1 MPGDLTL
8 DAAVDPAAAEPAAA
22 GTSREAALSAV
33 RADLDDLDDLVG
45 RDPDQAAAHARDI
58 AARAAQLGDVSSLAL
73 ARVGEAEAV
82 QRAGDSPT
90 AADIVTRLLTEH
102 DAAVRGAEVTV
113 RASWVLCRVLRDL
126 GDRPTALEHALDA
139 VAAFSEGVSQRL
151 QIRVLLTVA
160 DLLDEMGGVEDARTW
175 YSRAEELAVGDGQLH
190 LRIVNNRA
198 YSELERGDADGARRE
213 LELLHRLSA
222 QYGMALNSNTLD
234 TVARVQLLCGE
245 LDAAEASAR
254 AAVATSAAM
263 DAKNADDEP
272 VYLLTLAIVLRSKGD
287 PAAAAEVL
295 TQARSACT
303 GAGFRTVR
311 AQLLAEQ
318 AEVHAALGDHRAAF
332 ETHKEFYAADRE
344 LLSEQR
350 EAQARARQ
358 AVFET
363 DVARAEAARYREE
376 ARRDAL
382 TGLRNR
388 LFVDEKLPALV
399 EESRHGGPAVS
410 AVLFDLDHFKS
421 VNDTFSHEAGDEVL
435 RLTAGILERSAAD
448 SPSGTA
454 FAARLGGEEFLVV
467 LTGGADGAAAEL
479 AERVRRTVA
488 GFDWS
493 GATPG
498 RGITVSAGVAV
509 LADGGD
515 KTSLLSAADARLYA
529 AKAGGRNQVRA
540 G

>member
-1 MPGDLTL
+1 MTGDLAL
-8 DAAVDPAAAEPAAA
+8 GPAVDPAVPSAVGGDTPAA
-22 GTSREAALSAV
+22 V
-33 RADLDDLDDLVG
+33 HADLVALDDLVG
-45 RDPDQAAAHARDI
+45 RDPSRAAVVARDI
-58 AARAAQLGDVSSLAL
+58 AARALGWGDLVSVAL

-82 QRAGDSPT
+82 QRAGDPAQ
-90 AADIVTRLLTEH
+90 AADIVTRLLSET
-102 DAAVRGAEVTV
+102 DLTGRGAEATV
-113 RASWVLCRVLRDL
+113 RASWVLARVFTDL

-139 VAAFSEGVSQRL
+139 VASFSDDVPQRL
-151 QIRVLLTVA
+151 RTRVLLTVA
-160 DLLDEMGGVEDARTW
+160 DLLDELGAVEDSRTW
-175 YSRAEELAVGDGQLH
+175 YARAEQLAVGDAVLH

-198 YSELERGDADGARRE
+198 YGELDRGDADGARRE
-213 LELLHRLSA
+213 LDVLHRLSE
-222 QYGMALNSNTLD
+222 QYGMPLNANALD
-234 TVARVQLLCGE
+234 TVARIQLLCGE
-245 LDAAEASAR
+245 LDAAETSAR
-254 AAVATSAAM
+254 AAVDAGASM
-263 DAKNADDEP
+263 DAKNADDVP
-272 VYLLTLAIVLRSKGD
+272 VSLLTLAVVLRSKGD
-287 PAAAAEVL
+287 AAAANDVL
-295 TQARSACT
+295 AQARSACT

-358 AVFET
+358 AMFET

-376 ARRDAL
+376 ARRDPL

-399 EESRHGGPAVS
+399 EDFHHGGPSVS

-435 RLTAGILERSAAD
+435 RLTAGILEACVAEC
-448 SPSGTA
+448 PTGNA
-454 FAARLGGEEFLVV
+454 FAARLGGEEFVV
-467 LTGGADGAAAEL
+467 VVTGGSDGTAAEL

-493 GATPG
+493 GPTPG
-498 RGITVSAGVAV
+498 RGITVSAGVA
-509 LADGGD
+509 LLDSGGD

>member
-1 MPGDLTL
+1 MADLTL
-8 DAAVDPAAAEPAAA
+8 EPAPGAAPVPAALAAVH
-22 GTSREAALSAV
+22 
-33 RADLDDLDDLVG
+33 ADLADLDDLVG
-45 RDPDQAAAHARDI
+45 RDPAPAAARARDI
-58 AARAAQLGDVSSLAL
+58 AARAAALGDVVSLAL

-82 QRAGDSPT
+82 QRAGDPAG
-90 AADIVTRLLTEH
+90 AADIVTRLLQEV
-102 DAAVRGAEVTV
+102 DAGTRGAEATA
-113 RASWVLCRVLRDL
+113 RASWVLCRVFRDL
-126 GDRPTALEHALDA
+126 GDRSTALEHALDA
-139 VAAFSEGVSQRL
+139 VAVCTEAVPRRVR
-151 QIRVLLTVA
+151 IRVLLMVA
-160 DLLDEMGGVEDARTW
+160 DLLDELGGVEDARTW
-175 YSRAEELAVGDGQLH
+175 YRRAEELAVGDGTLH
-190 LRIVNNRA
+190 LRVVNNRA
-198 YSELERGDADGARRE
+198 YSELDRGDAEAARRE
-213 LELLHRLSA
+213 LDLLDRLGV
-222 QYGMALNSNTLD
+222 QYGLPLNANILD

-245 LDAAEASAR
+245 LAEAEASAR

-272 VYLLTLAIVLRSKGD
+272 VYLLTLAIVLRSRGD
-287 PAAAAEVL
+287 ASAAAEVL
-295 TQARSACT
+295 AQARAACT

-358 AVFET
+358 AMFET

-399 EESRHGGPAVS
+399 EEFAHGGPAVS

-435 RLTAGILERSAAD
+435 RLTAGILERVAAD
-448 SPSGTA
+448 VPQGSA
-454 FAARLGGEEFLVV
+454 FAARLGGEEFLLV
-467 LTGGADGAAAEL
+467 LTGGAEGVAAGL

-493 GATPG
+493 GVTAG

>member
-1 MPGDLTL
+1 MTGDLAL
-8 DAAVDPAAAEPAAA
+8 GPAVGHAATPAELA
-22 GTSREAALSAV
+22 SV
-33 RADLDDLDDLVG
+33 HADLEALDDLVG
-45 RDPDQAAAHARDI
+45 RDPAQAAACARDI
-58 AARAAQLGDVSSLAL
+58 AARAALLGDHVSVAL

-82 QRAGDSPT
+82 QRDGDPAG
-90 AADIVTRLLTEH
+90 AADIVTRLLGET
-102 DAAVRGAEVTV
+102 DATGRGAEATV
-113 RASWVLCRVLRDL
+113 RASWVLSRVFTDL

-139 VAAFSEGVSQRL
+139 VAAFSDDVPQRL
-151 QIRVLLTVA
+151 RTRVLLTVA
-160 DLLDEMGGVEDARTW
+160 DLLDELGGVEDARTW
-175 YSRAEELAVGDGQLH
+175 YSRAEELAVGDAVLH
-190 LRIVNNRA
+190 LRVVNNRA
-198 YSELERGDADGARRE
+198 YGELDRGDAVSARRE
-213 LELLHRLSA
+213 LDLLLRLGE
-222 QYGMALNSNTLD
+222 QYAMPLNANTLD

-295 TQARSACT
+295 TEARSRCT

-358 AVFET
+358 AMFET

-399 EESRHGGPAVS
+399 EDFHHGGPSVS

-435 RLTAGILERSAAD
+435 RLTAGILEACVAEC
-448 SPSGTA
+448 PTGNA
-454 FAARLGGEEFLVV
+454 FAARLGGEEFVV
-467 LTGGADGAAAEL
+467 VVTGGGDGTAAEL

-493 GATPG
+493 GPTPG
-498 RGITVSAGVAV
+498 RGITVSAGVA
-509 LADGGD
+509 LLERGGD